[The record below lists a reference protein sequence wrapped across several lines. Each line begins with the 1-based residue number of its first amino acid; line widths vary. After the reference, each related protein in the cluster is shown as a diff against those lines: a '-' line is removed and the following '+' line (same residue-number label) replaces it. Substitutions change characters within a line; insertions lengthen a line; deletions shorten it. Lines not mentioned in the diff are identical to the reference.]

1 MRGSLTKRGKESWR
15 YRFDGNRHLD
25 GNRKVISGTIRST
38 TKKAAEEELRAIMA
52 KHDKGDF
59 VGPNKRTLKEYFEH
73 WLPVIK
79 PSVAP
84 KTFEA
89 YEQKVKKNIIPLL
102 GRIRLQ
108 SLELQQIE
116 EAYSKMLTGGRDDG
130 KGGLAPK
137 TIRNIHGILS
147 HALGK
152 AVRWKYITNNPATGA
167 TLPKA
172 ERKELQVLTKEDL
185 AILLHELEGR
195 RIYMPVLIAAT
206 TGMRRGEILALKW
219 SSINL
224 EEGWLRVVQS
234 LEQTKEGLRLKD
246 VKTKHG
252 RRKISLPPITVQAF
266 RAHMT
271 QQSEELLRLGVGRAN
286 DALVFTKLNGEMR
299 NPWGFSDDFSTF
311 VRNLD
316 IPYVSLHGLRHTHIS
331 HLLEDGYP
339 IKTVSSRAGHASV
352 SITLDV
358 YGHLLPDSQEK
369 LAAAYGA
376 DLEQLMER
384 AENTDR

>member
-1 MRGSLTKRGKESWR
+1 MT
-15 YRFDGNRHLD
+15 
-25 GNRKVISGTIRST
+25 
-38 TKKAAEEELRAIMA
+38 
-52 KHDKGDF
+52 KHDEGDF
-59 VGPNKRTLKEYFEH
+59 VEPNKRTLEEYLEH

-79 PSVAP
+79 PAVAP

-89 YEQKVKKNIIPLL
+89 YEQKVRKNIIPLL
-102 GRIRLQ
+102 GNIRLQ
-108 SLELQQIE
+108 ALVMQQIE
-116 EAYSKMLTGGRDDG
+116 EAYAKLLTDGRDDG
-130 KGGLAPK
+130 KGGLSPK
-137 TIRNIHGILS
+137 SIRNIHGILS

-152 AVRWKYITNNPATGA
+152 ALRWKYIANNPAIGV
-167 TLPKA
+167 TLPKV
-172 ERKELQVLTKEDL
+172 ERKELQILTKKDL
-185 AILLHELEGR
+185 ATLLHGLEGR

-219 SSINL
+219 SSVNL
-224 EEGWLRVVQS
+224 EEGWLMVVQS
-234 LEQTKEGLRLKD
+234 MEQTKAGLRLKD

-252 RRKISLPPITVQAF
+252 RRKISLPPITVQAL

-271 QQSEELLRLGVGRAN
+271 EQSEELLRLGVGRAN
-286 DALVFTKLNGEMR
+286 DALVFTKVNGQMR
-299 NPWGFSDDFSTF
+299 NPWAFSDEFSSF
-311 VRNLD
+311 VRKLT

-376 DLEQLMER
+376 DLEYLMER
-384 AENTDR
+384 AENTDQ